1 MAVRDA
7 GAVQRLPGPAR
18 FLAESGPGLIGP
30 ITLDAKHAGKR
41 SAGDPHA
48 PFDVAGAGNVTMAA
62 GPASAKTLEHP
73 PAPEVGAPVLD
84 PTDELDVETE
94 QWSGYLGTANRK
106 GRQQRSSIYSHRAT
120 SRLYLFCLQGLLQR
134 VKTALFARASFS

>member
-1 MAVRDA
+1 
-7 GAVQRLPGPAR
+7 
-18 FLAESGPGLIGP
+18 
-30 ITLDAKHAGKR
+30 
-41 SAGDPHA
+41 
-48 PFDVAGAGNVTMAA
+48 VTMAA

-84 PTDELDVETE
+84 PTDERDVETE